1 MSDYSKNFESYRVFI
16 NKVVRYDEDMF
27 NIPTDAHIL
36 DIGCG
41 FGDRVKLFR
50 EKGYK
55 NVSGIDISAYSVEK
69 AGDSQI
75 TVGGITET
83 KLKNESVDVAFVENV
98 FHHIDAYETALDEIS
113 RILKPNGYLC
123 FIEPRNSVCRKLIDF
138 LTFKTPTPK
147 ILKGPWAQ
155 RYIVILEEIE
165 TGLYPLWL
173 RSQGHFNDLLQERY
187 DIEWKKNGLFFFF
200 VKAKK
205 RK

>member
-1 MSDYSKNFESYRVFI
+1 M
-16 NKVVRYDEDMF
+16 
-27 NIPTDAHIL
+27 
-36 DIGCG
+36 
-41 FGDRVKLFR
+41 
-50 EKGYK
+50 
-55 NVSGIDISAYSVEK
+55 
-69 AGDSQI
+69 
-75 TVGGITET
+75 
-83 KLKNESVDVAFVENV
+83 

-138 LTFKTPTPK
+138 ITFKTPTPK

-155 RYIVILEEIE
+155 RYIVMLEEIE